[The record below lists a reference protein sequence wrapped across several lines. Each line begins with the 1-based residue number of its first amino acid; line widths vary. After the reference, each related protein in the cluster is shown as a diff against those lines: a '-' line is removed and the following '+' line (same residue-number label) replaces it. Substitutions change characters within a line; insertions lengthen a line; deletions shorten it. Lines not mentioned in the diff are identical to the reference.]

1 MLPIGWRR
9 FSANQ
14 KHYPLVLSR
23 HQNGISALV
32 CQTSFRGKSVVASR
46 NVGCFLAL
54 TCSRPSDSRDRRE
67 VKKARRNER
76 DWRELSSL
84 FLCLRRF
91 HFFFFFCPLFHLAS
105 LRPGQ
110 LLCHSL
116 ALGAQ
121 IFIPYWIAFHIA
133 IANHVDIEKNSSFPN
148 TCSVPRALILC
159 PNPFQSWVIYLA
171 DRRPLRGN
179 FWFSIC
185 CSWDS
190 LRACPLIFSGKQSE
204 PRKKLLV
211 SGKATPLTSVSS
223 FACRHDIPWIDYFLA
238 VLILEGG
245 LSPLT

>member
-1 MLPIGWRR
+1 MLLIGWRK
-9 FSANQ
+9 FSVNQ
-14 KHYPLVLSR
+14 KHYPDL
-23 HQNGISALV
+23 G
-32 CQTSFRGKSVVASR
+32 TVASSKWNFCTR
-46 NVGCFLAL
+46 FSDVISRDNRGGVAKSRLLITLA
-54 TCSRPSDSRDRRE
+54 CSRPPDSRERRG
-67 VKKARRNER
+67 VKNSRKSEGN
-76 DWRELSSL
+76 WRKFSSL

-91 HFFFFFCPLFHLAS
+91 QFFWPLFYLAP

-133 IANHVDIEKNSSFPN
+133 IAYNVDIDKNSSFPN
-148 TCSVPRALILC
+148 TYYVPWALIIC
-159 PNPFQSWVIYLA
+159 PNRFLSWVINLA

-204 PRKKLLV
+204 PWKKLLV
-211 SGKATPLTSVSS
+211 SGKVTPLTSVFS
-223 FACRHDIPWIDYFLA
+223 FACRHDIPWIDCFLA
-238 VLILEGG
+238 VLMGEGG
-245 LSPLT
+245 RLSPLT